1 MSVSNH
7 KTTAPFVEKGIDYS
21 LAVPGSKSIT
31 QRALVTAA
39 LAQGVSV
46 LRGPLE
52 SDDTLLLAK
61 ALSDLGMSVEKEGDD
76 WMVSGTGGHVA
87 PCPFPIY
94 MGNNGTGIRF
104 MTAVAALGSGEY
116 KLTGARRME
125 ERPIAPLLE
134 GLSYW
139 GVKAWCENGNDCP
152 PVIVRG
158 GGISGG
164 EAELDTSK
172 SSQFLSAM
180 LLIAPLARS
189 AASIRLSSA
198 LVSRP
203 YVDITIAVMREFG
216 IDVKEEGGIFRVPQG
231 AYRPTTY
238 PIEGDAS
245 SASYF
250 WAAAAVTGGRV
261 TVTNIGP
268 RPLQG
273 DAHFSAILEEMG
285 CTVEKG
291 PGGVTVQGP
300 PRGELKGIEI
310 NMAQWPDVVPTL
322 AVTAAFAQGET
333 VITNVPH
340 LRIKETDRLSAV
352 ATELKKLG
360 ADVEEMADGLRIKG
374 GRRLHRASIST
385 YEDHRIAMSFAVAG
399 LRVEGVE
406 IEDPECVNKSFPK
419 FWKRWF
425 EMTQG

>member
-1 MSVSNH
+1 M
-7 KTTAPFVEKGIDYS
+7 
-21 LAVPGSKSIT
+21 
-31 QRALVTAA
+31 
-39 LAQGVSV
+39 
-46 LRGPLE
+46 
-52 SDDTLLLAK
+52 
-61 ALSDLGMSVEKEGDD
+61 
-76 WMVSGTGGHVA
+76 
-87 PCPFPIY
+87 
-94 MGNNGTGIRF
+94 
-104 MTAVAALGSGEY
+104 
-116 KLTGARRME
+116 
-125 ERPIAPLLE
+125 
-134 GLSYW
+134 
-139 GVKAWCENGNDCP
+139 
-152 PVIVRG
+152 
-158 GGISGG
+158 
-164 EAELDTSK
+164 
-172 SSQFLSAM
+172 
-180 LLIAPLARS
+180 
-189 AASIRLSSA
+189 
-198 LVSRP
+198 
-203 YVDITIAVMREFG
+203 
-216 IDVKEEGGIFRVPQG
+216 KEEGGIFRVPQG